1 MNFKILILMASVIL
15 SFTSLMFA
23 QSVSQVVGAAGAL
36 SSAASAVTSIS
47 SGGTSSQGSTAINK
61 VLCNVYSTIMDVVF
75 VLAIVLMVGGGAL
88 YAASRILPG
97 NLKGQLEGYA
107 YGMLL
112 GGVVGIIL
120 VILGPDIIKMIV
132 GNTSSGISTTTV
144 CNGTPI

>member
-1 MNFKILILMASVIL
+1 MNQNLYFRLWNISKKMNFKLLIIVASVVL
-15 SFTSLMFA
+15 SLTSLMFA
-23 QSVSQVVGAAGAL
+23 QITTAIPG
-36 SSAASAVTSIS
+36 I
-47 SGGTSSQGSTAINK
+47 GGSSQGSAAINN

-75 VLAIVLMVGGGAL
+75 VLAIVLMVGGGSL

-132 GNTSSGISTTTV
+132 GNTSSGIQTTQT

>member
-1 MNFKILILMASVIL
+1 MNQNLYFRLWDISKKMNFKLLVIIASVVL
-15 SFTSLMFA
+15 SLTSLMFA
-23 QSVSQVVGAAGAL
+23 QITTGIPG
-36 SSAASAVTSIS
+36 T
-47 SGGTSSQGSTAINK
+47 GGSSQGSTAINT
-61 VLCNVYSTIMDVVF
+61 VLCNVYSTIMNVVF
-75 VLAIVLMVGGGAL
+75 VLAIVLMVGGGSL

-132 GNTSSGISTTTV
+132 GNTSSGIQTTQT